1 MADYHS
7 LTFLNAKTYV
17 KTYSIEAG
25 PSYTIE
31 STQSFGHK
39 YTKGATSTKDVRVE
53 KILYIPPSGV
63 YSIFLQDTTAFSKDT
78 KVSGKISALSG
89 NTDTEYYEIESLS
102 EPISGTAEEIF
113 KQLAYSSKK
122 TFVHIIKKPTTTG
135 STSFNE
141 EIFDVD
147 AVKDALRY
155 GVCIRDSAYPTDNYQ
170 ALYSLSS
177 ITIDLLYYTPD
188 SPADVR
194 VTKPSYGAPDY
205 MTAYVAATDSYTTEW
220 EFIQPA
226 GALQSGFSLMYS
238 YIPLD
243 ANTPAVMREVMST
256 AETRYTI
263 QPNDWI
269 LPRGTDGWTAYH
281 HRIIVWVRVYTKDNS
296 VVSKFTGDTTN
307 DDNAFYEIYFPH
319 PYDLSPGG
327 NSVILSA
334 DITRLSWKIKFDC
347 ENKNFTV
354 TNEPTNFDI
363 EYSRNGGESWEKL
376 LDNGVVSRDGDLYY
390 YDVPANTFPAGII
403 RWRVRAYAGEKTIDT
418 YESEAI
424 SSRAQA
430 STSSVTCDGKP
441 LPTVSW
447 QSSAQIAYQVRFADY
462 DSGARYGSETSFTVP
477 YFYDDGYYPVQVRT
491 QASDGTWSAWT
502 EMQYVQITNTVQA
515 NSITLTAGHTR
526 HAVVLQWIDSGTSEN
541 YVVYRNHM
549 PVYIGTDT
557 SFTDIAANG
566 KCTYYVRAIQP
577 SRNYSQ
583 SNTVTLDVYPKTDC
597 VYDFSSMQWIPLKYS
612 LQDRSRNYSKSAD
625 VIYMNYA
632 GRDKPVAFLSGH
644 TVRQM
649 SGSYVFKTQ
658 EEALRIQNAAG
669 KIVIFKDTRGG
680 KIIGILNNA
689 NITVLKKLYAVTFIV
704 TETDYIEEKEYAA
717 E

>member
-1 MADYHS
+1 MAVYKVESLARIGAEKRVYSYDGSVYYFSHNSAQVGHS
-7 LTFLNAKTYV
+7 YLTDLKTWRTLTEFRALPDSITDSTASVKSINIKFNVKSVYSYDTALKVRLRIPTAKFTANMTNQTLYEICIGGTALTDPISV
-17 KTYSIEAG
+17 SKGNTYSGTLNITNSSQIALVLERGIAVDYVTDISNASSNRNTFAYG
-25 PSYTIE
+25 DVI
-31 STQSFGHK
+31 F
-39 YTKGATSTKDVRVE
+39 TSV
-53 KILYIPPSGV
+53 
-63 YSIFLQDTTAFSKDT
+63 
-78 KVSGKISALSG
+78 
-89 NTDTEYYEIESLS
+89 EIEYENLSTSPEVSLPAGTPFES
-102 EPISGTAEEIF
+102 KGGITEPFLLKWTYSQLSNSPQKAIDIDIRTGDDSFVNLLDNYPLTVPEYPISPDKFPAPYAINNEVYIR
-113 KQLAYSSKK
+113 LRAYS
-122 TFVHIIKKPTTTG
+122 
-135 STSFNE
+135 
-141 EIFDVD
+141 
-147 AVKDALRY
+147 A
-155 GVCIRDSAYPTDNYQ
+155 
-170 ALYSLSS
+170 
-177 ITIDLLYYTPD
+177 
-188 SPADVR
+188 
-194 VTKPSYGAPDY
+194 
-205 MTAYVAATDSYTTEW
+205 
-220 EFIQPA
+220 A
-226 GALQSGFSLMYS
+226 GAVSEYTAT
-238 YIPLD
+238 YI
-243 ANTPAVMREVMST
+243 
-256 AETRYTI
+256 
-263 QPNDWI
+263 I
-269 LPRGTDGWTAYH
+269 L
-281 HRIIVWVRVYTKDNS
+281 I
-296 VVSKFTGDTTN
+296 
-307 DDNAFYEIYFPH
+307 FPQLNN
-319 PYDLSPGG
+319 LSPG
-327 NSVILSA
+327 NAEIKLSSE
-334 DITRLSWKIKFDC
+334 IVRLSWNIYAVDSVG
-347 ENKNFTV
+347 TQYDI
-354 TNEPTNFDI
+354 TNYPTEFEI
-363 EYSRNGGESWEKL
+363 QYSRNSGESWNSLGEKITAVREG
-376 LDNGVVSRDGDLYY
+376 NSYY
-390 YDVPANTFPAGII
+390 YDVPSNFFSNGII
-403 RWRVRAYAGEKTIDT
+403 TWRVRPYVNGYTINEYVQET
-418 YESEAI
+418 FI
-424 SSRAQA
+424 VRAQA

-477 YFYDDGYYPVQVRT
+477 YFYADGYYPVQVRT

-625 VIYMNYA
+625 VIYKNYA

-658 EEALRIQNAAG
+658 EEALRIQNATG
-669 KIVIFKDTRGG
+669 KTVIFKDTRGG